1 MGSEMCIRDRGGR
14 SGSRNGASQ
23 PTATPAAE
31 TPVVVTSS
39 APDESVPLMV
49 EITPLE
55 AVTNLTITE
64 PEPAPITEPAEP
76 EPVAVAE
83 TAAEPDEPRRR
94 RRRSSAVAT
103 V

>member
-1 MGSEMCIRDRGGR
+1 
-14 SGSRNGASQ
+14 
-23 PTATPAAE
+23 
-31 TPVVVTSS
+31 
-39 APDESVPLMV
+39 MV

-64 PEPAPITEPAEP
+64 PESAPIRKSAEP

-83 TAAEPDEPRRR
+83 TAEPDEPRRR

>member
-1 MGSEMCIRDRGGR
+1 M
-14 SGSRNGASQ
+14 
-23 PTATPAAE
+23 TPSTE

-39 APDESVPLMV
+39 VPDETAPLMV

-55 AVTNLTITE
+55 AVTNLTISE
-64 PEPAPITEPAEP
+64 PEPTMVTEPVESEP
-76 EPVAVAE
+76 APVADTAE
-83 TAAEPDEPRRR
+83 SEEPRRR